1 MHYCFR
7 YEFVGENAL
16 SLTVDTPRLY
26 SLNVPEGERIA
37 VKTGDIIA
45 VLYGAEQLGVNYNH
59 CHRNK
64 NPESNNIYWFEPLK
78 PDTAVQGKVYSF
90 SYTPEW
96 LCRIFSFRAVVT
108 QVVSMDCD
116 LCDVKGMT

>member
-1 MHYCFR
+1 MLIKVTLWYTMHYCFR

-59 CHRNK
+59 CHL
-64 NPESNNIYWFEPLK
+64 SLIH
-78 PDTAVQGKVYSF
+78 
-90 SYTPEW
+90 
-96 LCRIFSFRAVVT
+96 I
-108 QVVSMDCD
+108 
-116 LCDVKGMT
+116 